1 MNRKEVKQ
9 ILIGYINEKLE
20 ANNIIETTDLET
32 YDEFSSIFVVELIL
46 FIEENFDL
54 EVYYEDYDMINYTN
68 VSSIIDVVIR
78 NKKNNDRMIEC

>member
-1 MNRKEVKQ
+1 MNRKEIKQ